1 MEERIVDD
9 EFGRGI
15 RLKKTKDG
23 YVDVE
28 DELAPETEEEEV
40 QTAEEEIAVILPDE
54 NEDETYSMPVAYS
67 EGDDEDLVD
76 LSPEEAERV
85 RKEKADELRRRKE
98 AYENACNEGK
108 KLLET
113 GSFHAA
119 EIVYERALKLDEL
132 ATDASV
138 GYWRAKTA
146 DFTDPDVLA
155 EEYLEGKMEELES
168 DLGVIATEIIKRDY
182 HDQFEKRYQ
191 ELCEQESPI
200 WERVERKQ
208 VERRAILSQRRTKG
222 FIFFLCA
229 LLPLIGSLIAT
240 AIVGMKNFSTPDNA
254 YVVPTILC
262 GCIAVVAFLFSL
274 FVTNIFF
281 NACRM
286 YRMNEN
292 LASTED
298 GKAVL
303 DIREYKAVYE
313 GLLLAPRIE
322 EFEENDDEEDL
333 GEMDEMEE
341 AEEADKV
348 ETLVEE

>member
-28 DELAPETEEEEV
+28 DELAPETEEEET
-40 QTAEEEIAVILPDE
+40 QTAEEEIAVILPE
-54 NEDETYSMPVAYS
+54 EEEHEDEEYSMPVAYS

-85 RKEKADELRRRKE
+85 RKEKAEELRRRKE
-98 AYENACNEGK
+98 AYESACNEGK

-132 ATDASV
+132 ATEASV

-146 DFTDPDVLA
+146 NFTDPDVLA
-155 EEYLEGKMEELES
+155 EEYLEGGMEELES

-182 HDQFEKRYQ
+182 HEQFEKRYQ
-191 ELCEQESPI
+191 ELCEQEAPI

-208 VERRAILSQRRTKG
+208 TERRAILSKRRAKA

-254 YVVPTILC
+254 YVVPTIVC
-262 GCIAVVAFLFSL
+262 GCIAVAAFLFSL
-274 FVTNIFF
+274 FVTNVFF

-303 DIREYKAVYE
+303 DIREYKEVYE
-313 GLLLAPRIE
+313 GLLLAPKTE
-322 EFEENDDEEDL
+322 ALEENDEEEDL
-333 GEMDEMEE
+333 DEIN
-341 AEEADKV
+341 
-348 ETLVEE
+348 ETDETETPVEE

>member
-28 DELAPETEEEEV
+28 DELSPETEEGDV

-54 NEDETYSMPVAYS
+54 EGSKDEEYAMPVVYG

-85 RKEKADELRRRKE
+85 RREKADALRRRKE
-98 AYENACNEGK
+98 AYESACNEGQ

-119 EIVYERALKLDEL
+119 EIVYEKALKLDEL
-132 ATDASV
+132 ATEASV
-138 GYWRAKTA
+138 GYWCAKTA
-146 DFTDPDVLA
+146 NFTDPDVLA
-155 EEYLEGKMEELES
+155 EEYLEGGMEELES

-182 HDQFEKRYQ
+182 HEQFEKRYQ
-191 ELCEQESPI
+191 ELCEQEAPI

-208 VERRAILSQRRTKG
+208 SERRVILSKRRTKG
-222 FIFFLCA
+222 FIFFLCS
-229 LLPLIGSLIAT
+229 LLPLIGGLIAT
-240 AIVGMKNFSTPDNA
+240 ATVGMKNFSTPDNA
-254 YVVPTILC
+254 YVLPTIIC
-262 GCIAVVAFLFSL
+262 GCIAVAAFLFSL
-274 FVTNIFF
+274 FVTNVFF

-313 GLLLAPRIE
+313 GLLLAPRTE
-322 EFEENDDEEDL
+322 EFEEYDGEEGSEESDEE
-333 GEMDEMEE
+333 EIP
-341 AEEADKV
+341 
-348 ETLVEE
+348 VEE